1 MFFFVVVFIH
11 LGSREDFEE
20 GRENPQTESWG
31 MYIQKYTPKCIK
43 DMSRNLIIF
52 ISIMVDE
59 LITSWILHTHF
70 DCFYLWSIG
79 GQMHFSYKANK
90 LYVSEGQYRNR
101 LQKTSKH
108 QWHTCTW
115 LCLMCQMCSY
125 QILTSSAVFCYTG
138 IHATWNV
145 SVE

>member
-1 MFFFVVVFIH
+1 
-11 LGSREDFEE
+11 
-20 GRENPQTESWG
+20 
-31 MYIQKYTPKCIK
+31 MYIQKYTPECIK
-43 DMSRNLIIF
+43 DMSRSLIIF

-59 LITSWILHTHF
+59 LITSGILHTHF

-108 QWHTCTW
+108 Q
-115 LCLMCQMCSY
+115 
-125 QILTSSAVFCYTG
+125 
-138 IHATWNV
+138 
-145 SVE
+145 